1 MNQETF
7 KLLFSSGPREGDEI
21 PLGDNITTLG
31 RSQRNTIVLEDPSI
45 SREHLRFY
53 VEDDQVSVEDS
64 SSSRG
69 TLINGQALT
78 TRVALKHGDKL
89 DIGNQQIEVVSVNET
104 LDGDD
109 KATIFENLEE
119 IEEKFNSEGQLD
131 FERVKAQVKGNTPT
145 PEPPPSVEDP
155 GDTGPKLEENGAGIA
170 ENSLQDEPG
179 GTCTTTRT
187 APKRKKPTPLLLGS
201 ILLVIAIAGV
211 YLYRALQPD
220 TDQPTPPS
228 PATVNGENAK

>member
-31 RSQRNTIVLEDPSI
+31 RSQHNTIALEDPSI

-53 VEDDQVSVEDS
+53 VEDDQVSVEDAN
-64 SSSRG
+64 SSRG
-69 TLINGQALT
+69 TLINGQPLT

-104 LDGDD
+104 LGGSD
-109 KATIFENLEE
+109 KATIFANLEE

-131 FERVKAQVKGNTPT
+131 LERVKAQVKGTTST
-145 PEPPPSVEDP
+145 PEAPPSLEGP
-155 GDTGPKLEENGAGIA
+155 GVTGPKAEENGAGMA
-170 ENSLQDEPG
+170 ENSRQDKTNRTG
-179 GTCTTTRT
+179 TTTRT
-187 APKRKKPTPLLLGS
+187 VPKRKKSGLLLGS
-201 ILLVIAIAGV
+201 ILLVIAIAAV

-220 TDQPTPPS
+220 ADRPTPPS
-228 PATVNGENAK
+228 STTANGENAK

>member
-1 MNQETF
+1 MKQETF

-31 RSQRNTIVLEDPSI
+31 RSKRNTIALEDPSI

-64 SSSRG
+64 GSSRG

-89 DIGNQQIEVVSVNET
+89 DIGNQEIEVVSVNET
-104 LDGDD
+104 LGGDD
-109 KATIFENLEE
+109 QATIFENLEE

-131 FERVKAQVKGNTPT
+131 FERVKAQVEGNTPA
-145 PEPPPSVEDP
+145 PEAPPSVKDP
-155 GDTGPKLEENGAGIA
+155 GDTGPKLEENDACIA
-170 ENSLQDEPG
+170 EHSRQDEPG

-187 APKRKKPTPLLLGS
+187 APQRKKPSPLLLGS
-201 ILLVIAIAGV
+201 ILLVIAIAGI
-211 YLYRALQPD
+211 YLYRALQPHAD
-220 TDQPTPPS
+220 RPTPPS

>member
-64 SSSRG
+64 GSSRG

-131 FERVKAQVKGNTPT
+131 FP
-145 PEPPPSVEDP
+145 
-155 GDTGPKLEENGAGIA
+155 
-170 ENSLQDEPG
+170 
-179 GTCTTTRT
+179 
-187 APKRKKPTPLLLGS
+187 
-201 ILLVIAIAGV
+201 
-211 YLYRALQPD
+211 
-220 TDQPTPPS
+220 
-228 PATVNGENAK
+228 

>member
-7 KLLFSSGPREGDEI
+7 KLLFSNGPREGDEI
-21 PLGDNITTLG
+21 LLGDNITTLG
-31 RSQRNTIVLEDPSI
+31 RSQRNTIALEDPSI

-64 SSSRG
+64 GSSRG

-104 LDGDD
+104 LGGDD

-119 IEEKFNSEGQLD
+119 IEEKFNSECQVD
-131 FERVKAQVKGNTPT
+131 FEQVKAQVKGNTPT
-145 PEPPPSVEDP
+145 PEAPPSGEDS
-155 GDTGPKLEENGAGIA
+155 DETGPKREENGACIA
-170 ENSLQDEPG
+170 DNSRQGEAG
-179 GTCTTTRT
+179 GTCTTTRMT
-187 APKRKKPTPLLLGS
+187 PKRKKPAPLLLGS
-201 ILLVIAIAGV
+201 ILLVIAIAAV
-211 YLYRALQPD
+211 YLYRALQPHAG
-220 TDQPTPPS
+220 QSTPP
-228 PATVNGENAK
+228 PPTTVNGENAK